1 MNIELLN
8 LQTKKV
14 TQSTVT
20 LIDKYLYDNR
30 NVLTNELKL
39 FYIDAKAIL
48 EHELKKCKTQRL
60 HMDDIL
66 ERAYNIEEYVLAAGA
81 ASYEVEFENS

>member
-1 MNIELLN
+1 MNIKLLN

-20 LIDKYLYDNR
+20 LIANYLYDNT

-39 FYIDAKAIL
+39 FYSDVKSIV
-48 EHELKKCKTQRL
+48 EHELKKGKAQRL